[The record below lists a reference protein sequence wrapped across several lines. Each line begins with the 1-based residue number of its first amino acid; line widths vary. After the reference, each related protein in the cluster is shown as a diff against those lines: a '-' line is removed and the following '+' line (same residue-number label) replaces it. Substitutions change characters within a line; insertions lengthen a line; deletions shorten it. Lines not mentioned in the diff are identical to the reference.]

1 MCKCLNQLG
10 QKLLLQTDTPF
21 IVILGLRNVHLM
33 RHFLIVTL
41 TLISIQSQAQTLVGT
56 WQLTDEKTCFQS
68 EMKESDT
75 EKELL
80 KDMSSSS
87 NGVARII
94 KFDKKGGGEEA
105 VFSMGKK
112 KGSNMSSFKYK
123 INGKDLMLLDGKS
136 GMMTQQLVVDELS
149 QTVLKIHNAKKE
161 CETKAFLR
169 IK

>member
-1 MCKCLNQLG
+1 MCKCPNQLG
-10 QKLLLQTDTPF
+10 QKLIRQTDTPF
-21 IVILGLRNVHLM
+21 IVNLGGETNTIM
-33 RHFLIVTL
+33 RHFLMAIL

-80 KDMSSSS
+80 KDMGSSN

-112 KGSNMSSFKYK
+112 KGSDMSSFKYK
-123 INGKDLMLLDGKS
+123 INSKDLMLLDGKS

-161 CETKAFLR
+161 CETKAFVR